1 MLEKGLLVVSVFVPV
16 FKGLISFFIHFFL
29 FFCCWFCEVDS
40 IGKDEYIQPYLGFWR
55 CEGCVKQQRHPGGPK
70 VYVNHHYLLMVEDY
84 QMDPDFRMY
93 VDSEFRPGEMSEALL
108 LHHFRVRVRIIIS
121 LSCWRIITPPP
132 RSTAVNFFCAL
143 HFSSAILLCS
153 ALLLASGGSALF
165 LRGALAFFVLLFFVF
180 CCIMWAVVLL
190 LLCFFCCCH

>member
-1 MLEKGLLVVSVFVPV
+1 MFLYLCLKGSYPFL
-16 FKGLISFFIHFFL
+16 FIFFL

-55 CEGCVKQQRHPGGPK
+55 CEGCVKQRHPGGPN
-70 VYVNHHYLLMVEDY
+70 VYVNHYLMVEDD

-132 RSTAVNFFCAL
+132 RSTAVVNFFCAL
-143 HFSSAILLCS
+143 HFCAPLHFCCALRCCF
-153 ALLLASGGSALF
+153 LLLVALHFFCAVHWLF
-165 LRGALAFFVLLFFVF
+165 LCCCSLFFV
-180 CCIMWAVVLL
+180 VLCGL
-190 LLCFFCCCH
+190 WCCCCCASSAAATECVQ